1 MIMDGNSSDMEQLG
15 EDEDDGE
22 EEWIPNAMLTEE
34 NSDSTDEE
42 DLRDESVNLM
52 STETEGLTT
61 TTEDTPTKQSVRGKV
76 KRKEYRWRK
85 VQYEPPAVEF
95 DDCVE
100 EASEDRCDWTLHMCF
115 KQFVTDEMLQEITE
129 QTNLYSVQKQG
140 KSVNTTSLSTDVQC
154 TSLLGDG
161 DKAHHSL

>member
-1 MIMDGNSSDMEQLG
+1 MDGNSSDMEQLG